1 MYGDTWGAWCEGS
14 MDVTV
19 DESGNIDGEGSC
31 YWDLSDFGFGTD
43 TTYFYPSGS
52 VDEDGDVSGDV
63 YIDAGDWGEFEGDL
77 YGDHNEDSTDL
88 EMQFDWDWQAQTVVF
103 ERD

>member
-1 MYGDTWGAWCEGS
+1 
-14 MDVTV
+14 
-19 DESGNIDGEGSC
+19 
-31 YWDLSDFGFGTD
+31 
-43 TTYFYPSGS
+43 

-63 YIDAGDWGEFEGDL
+63 YIDAGDWGEFDGDL